1 MAVNTCKKEGK
12 VMLDIQNT
20 IMRDIETDPT
30 IDSKGITIE
39 IQTKGFRKRKKIRLI
54 GSVNS
59 EIDMKKVIRK
69 VEHFAGDNYD
79 VENNLIIKT

>member
-1 MAVNTCKKEGK
+1 
-12 VMLDIQNT
+12 MLDIQNT

-59 EIDMKKVIRK
+59 EIDMKKVVRM

>member
-1 MAVNTCKKEGK
+1 MS
-12 VMLDIQNT
+12 DIQNI
-20 IMRDIETDPT
+20 IMRDIESDPT
-30 IDSKGITIE
+30 IDSKGITID
-39 IQTKGFRKRKKIRLI
+39 IQAKGFRRRKKIRLI

-79 VENNLIIKT
+79 VENDLIIKT